1 MVVKPGEKAGLMIFG
16 LIFAWAALFSMLSNF
31 FELFPRESIGWWA
44 FWVLCAICVLISS
57 LFLGIGFGAE
67 IVESKAS

>member
-1 MVVKPGEKAGLMIFG
+1 MVVNAGEKAGLLIFG

-31 FELFPRESIGWWA
+31 FELFATESIGWWVL
-44 FWVLCAICVLISS
+44 WVLCAICVLISS

>member
-1 MVVKPGEKAGLMIFG
+1 MVVNAGEKAGLLIFG
-16 LIFAWAALFSMLSNF
+16 LVFAWAALFSMLSNF
-31 FELFPRESIGWWA
+31 FEMFPRESIGWWA

-57 LFLGIGFGAE
+57 LFLGIGVGAE

>member
-1 MVVKPGEKAGLMIFG
+1 MVVNAGEKAGLLIFG
-16 LIFAWAALFSMLSNF
+16 LIFAWAALFSMFSNF
-31 FELFPRESIGWWA
+31 FEIFPTESIGWWA
-44 FWVLCAICVLISS
+44 LWVLCAICVLISS

>member
-1 MVVKPGEKAGLMIFG
+1 MVVNAGEKAGLLIFG
-16 LIFAWAALFSMLSNF
+16 LIFAWVALFSMLSNF
-31 FELFPRESIGWWA
+31 FEMFPRESIGWWA

-67 IVESKAS
+67 IEESKAS